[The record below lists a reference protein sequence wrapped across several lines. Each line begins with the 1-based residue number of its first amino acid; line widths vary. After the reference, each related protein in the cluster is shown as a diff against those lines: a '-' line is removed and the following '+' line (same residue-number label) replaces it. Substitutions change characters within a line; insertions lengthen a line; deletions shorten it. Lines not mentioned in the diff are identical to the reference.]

1 MELPVDF
8 HFSQG
13 ALQDFSDCK
22 RRFLLRY
29 VKELAWPAIV
39 ADPALEH
46 ERHLQLGIQFHRLV
60 QQHQIGIPADSLSP
74 LAQGALEL
82 DQWWQNYLRFG
93 PQGLP
98 SLRYPEM
105 ALSAPLGNHRLVA
118 KFDLIALEPGKRAV
132 IVDWKT
138 SKKPKKT
145 WLAQRLQTRV
155 YRYLLVQSG
164 VHLNDGKLLK
174 PEQVEMVYWFA
185 AEPQA
190 PERFPYDRKQFDEDE
205 AFLLELV
212 QQIEQLNE
220 EGFTLTSDERHCRF
234 CAYRSLCE
242 RGVQAGAAGPDDEAV
257 EPEGSLDL
265 ELSLEQIG
273 EISF

>member
-13 ALQDFSDCK
+13 TLQDFSDCK

-29 VKELAWPAIV
+29 IKELAWPAIV

-74 LAQGALEL
+74 LAQGASELER
-82 DQWWQNYLRFG
+82 WWQNYLRFG
-93 PQGLP
+93 PQDLP
-98 SLRYPEM
+98 RLRYPEM
-105 ALSAPLGNHRLVA
+105 ALSAPLGPYRLVA
-118 KFDLIALEPGKRAV
+118 KFDLIALEPGARAV

-138 SKKPKKT
+138 SKKPQKT

-164 VHLNDGKLLK
+164 AHLNAGKRVE
-174 PEQVEMVYWFA
+174 PEQVEMIYWFA
-185 AEPQA
+185 SEPQTQ
-190 PERFPYDRKQFDEDE
+190 ERFAYGRKQFDADE
-205 AFLLELV
+205 AFLLGLV
-212 QQIEQLNE
+212 QQIGQLGE
-220 EGFTLTSDERHCRF
+220 EAFTLTSDERGCRF
-234 CAYRSLCE
+234 CSYRSLCE
-242 RGVQAGAAGPDDEAV
+242 RGVQAGEAGPEDEVA
-257 EPEGSLDL
+257 EPEDSFELALD
-265 ELSLEQIG
+265 LEQIG